1 MSSELEEIRSAR
13 ARLAA
18 SAARIGQSAD
28 DEGRSHYT
36 PQEEQTLNGI
46 FAEWCRTLEQ
56 EKESRG

>member
-1 MSSELEEIRSAR
+1 MSSELEKIHTAR

-18 SAARIGQSAD
+18 SAARIGQSAEN
-28 DEGRSHYT
+28 EGRSHYT
-36 PQEEQTLNGI
+36 PQEEQKLNGI